1 MRKAILKR
9 ILVLTSAVAPL
20 HLHPYKPL
28 RTGRSFNLQ
37 ASTMPL
43 LTRAADAADGTR
55 YIAGYL
61 ASAPAATLATGGYG
75 LVAAILWL
83 HYVRN
88 GRKYLLTI
96 CIGATGMTIGYGI
109 RIYTHWEPDSIPIFS
124 AMTLFILVSVS
135 PAEFEHRWRQ

>member
-1 MRKAILKR
+1 
-9 ILVLTSAVAPL
+9 
-20 HLHPYKPL
+20 
-28 RTGRSFNLQ
+28 
-37 ASTMPL
+37 MPL

>member
-1 MRKAILKR
+1 M
-9 ILVLTSAVAPL
+9 T
-20 HLHPYKPL
+20 
-28 RTGRSFNLQ
+28 
-37 ASTMPL
+37 L
-43 LTRAADAADGTR
+43 LARAAEAADGTR

-61 ASAPAATLATGGYG
+61 ASAPAAMIATGAYG

-83 HYVRN
+83 HYARN

-135 PAEFEHRWRQ
+135 LAACEGTVVARAGANFT